1 MYGAPFCNRLHDHTA
16 HAGFLTGSS
25 GATRILQ
32 TFAVGQGECMTTHG
46 GARLGW
52 IGTGRMGSVL
62 AQRLL
67 EAGLDVAV
75 YNRTRAK
82 AEPLGEFG
90 ATVVDS
96 PADLADR
103 DIVFTMVGGSKDF
116 EDVSLGEVGVL
127 TRPDASPSML
137 IDSSTISVAASE
149 RVRLAAEAR
158 GTDVLAAPVR
168 GQAEGGAARRPPIPG

>member
-1 MYGAPFCNRLHDHTA
+1 MPEVKLNEKRVGWVGA
-16 HAGFLTGSS
+16 
-25 GATRILQ
+25 
-32 TFAVGQGECMTTHG
+32 
-46 GARLGW
+46 
-52 IGTGRMGSVL
+52 GRMGHAL
-62 AQRLL
+62 ATRLL
-67 EAGLDVAV
+67 EAGCNVAV

-82 AEPLGEFG
+82 AEPLAELG

-116 EDVSLGEVGVL
+116 EDVTLGQGGVL
-127 TRPDASPSML
+127 ARPDVAPGMI

-158 GTDVLAAPVR
+158 
-168 GQAEGGAARRPPIPG
+168 